1 MLKKIISFIKK
12 RYKILLIIAV
22 VTGIGLILIQ
32 RSKPSEPDQL
42 FENPQY
48 RNITKTLE
56 VSGQIDAKKRARLR
70 FLAGGKIVYL
80 GVQEGDWVN
89 AWQTIATIDQ
99 RDLQKRLE
107 RSLNTYMQQRWD
119 WEDLQDDIKDEILD
133 TSERRAVDKQQW
145 NLDNTVIDVEI
156 QDIAISQSVMSA
168 PFAGIM
174 VFQPI
179 TTSGVQVTSNDY
191 FEVVDPQS
199 LIFRAEINEED
210 IALVSS
216 NQKTKI
222 VLDAYLTE
230 ELNTSINRIS
240 YVSTQTASG
249 NIFLVELPLIMEEF
263 KQETNSTQ
271 EINRMILD
279 KYRIG
284 MNGDALIELESKENV
299 LTIPLIATRVRDGKN
314 FVDIKN
320 QDGEIEE
327 KLIEIGLET
336 DEFIEVV
343 SGLSDQD
350 LVLIP
355 STL

>member
-1 MLKKIISFIKK
+1 MLKKITTFIKK
-12 RYKILLIIAV
+12 RYKILLIIAAV
-22 VTGIGLILIQ
+22 AGFGLILIQ
-32 RSKPSEPDQL
+32 RSKPSEPEQL

-48 RNITKTLE
+48 RDITKTLE
-56 VSGQIDAKKRARLR
+56 VSGHVDAKKRARLR

-80 GVQEGDWVN
+80 GAQEGDWVKT
-89 AWQTIATIDQ
+89 WQTIATIDQ

-107 RSLNTYMQQRWD
+107 RTLNTYMQQRWD

-174 VFQPI
+174 VSQPV
-179 TTSGVQVTSNDY
+179 TTPGVQVTGNDY

-199 LIFRAEINEED
+199 LIFRAEVNEED
-210 IALVSS
+210 IALVT
-216 NQKTKI
+216 NDQKAKI
-222 VLDAYLTE
+222 VLDAYLDE
-230 ELNTSINRIS
+230 ELEASISRIS
-240 YVSTQTASG
+240 YISTQTSSG
-249 NIFLVELPLIMEEF
+249 NIFLVELPLIKKAVTQESSSN
-263 KQETNSTQ
+263 QETG
-271 EINRMILD
+271 RMILD

-284 MNGDALIELESKENV
+284 MNGDALIELESKENA

-314 FVDIKN
+314 FVDIKSSN
-320 QDGEIEE
+320 GEIEE
-327 KLIEIGLET
+327 RLIEVGLET
-336 DEFIEVV
+336 DEFVEVL
-343 SGLSDQD
+343 SGLTNQD

>member
-1 MLKKIISFIKK
+1 MLKKIIDFIKK

-22 VTGIGLILIQ
+22 VIGISLILIF
-32 RSKPSEPDQL
+32 RNKSSEPEQL
-42 FENPQY
+42 FEHPQY
-48 RNITKTLE
+48 RDITKTLE
-56 VSGQIDAKKRARLR
+56 VSGQVDAKKRARLR
-70 FLAGGKIVYL
+70 FLTGGKVVYV
-80 GVQEGDWVN
+80 GTQEGDWVS

-107 RSLNTYMQQRWD
+107 KSLNMYMQQRWD

-133 TSERRAVDKQQW
+133 TTERRAVDKQQW

-174 VFQPI
+174 VYQPI
-179 TTSGVQVTSNDY
+179 TTAGVQVTGNDY

-210 IALVSS
+210 IALVS
-216 NQKTKI
+216 NDQKAKV
-222 VLDAYLTE
+222 VLDAYLAE
-230 ELNTSINRIS
+230 ELETTINRIS
-240 YVSTQTASG
+240 YVSTQTSSG
-249 NIFLVELPLIMEEF
+249 NIFLVELPLIIEELSQTSNLP
-263 KQETNSTQ
+263 QERG
-271 EINRMILD
+271 RMILD

-284 MNGDALIELESKENV
+284 MNGDALIELESKSSV
-299 LTIPLIATRVRDGKN
+299 LTIPLIATRIRDGGS
-314 FVDIKN
+314 FVDVKN
-320 QDGEIEE
+320 SEGEIEE
-327 KLIEIGLET
+327 RRIETGLET
-336 DEFIEVV
+336 NEYIEVL
-343 SGLSDQD
+343 SGLSDHD